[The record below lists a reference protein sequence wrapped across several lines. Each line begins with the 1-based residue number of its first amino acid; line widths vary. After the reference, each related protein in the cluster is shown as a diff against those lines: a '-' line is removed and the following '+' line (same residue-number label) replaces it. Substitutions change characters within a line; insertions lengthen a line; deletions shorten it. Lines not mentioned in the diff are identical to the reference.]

1 MALTP
6 KLEFRQ
12 SQSLVLTPQLQQ
24 AIKLLQL
31 SNIELGA
38 FVAQEM
44 EKNPFLERDDGSG
57 DDRRDGDAGDREEQN
72 TDPIPN
78 VDTESPV
85 EITPTSD
92 ASLAEDA
99 SLPTS
104 DNAPLDID
112 ERSLYG
118 DDDNASGP
126 VREPETNDA
135 GMEGWT
141 GVPSSGGSFDGGENS
156 IEQSLGGAVT
166 LKDHLLEQLNIT
178 FPDPIERLIGVH
190 LIDLVDDAGYL
201 QGELEVVADRLG
213 CTHSKVVNV
222 LFQMQIFDPP
232 GVLAQNLAECL
243 AIQQRILDR
252 LDPAMKTFLEHLDLL
267 AKRDLNGLRKACD
280 VDLEDLTDM
289 IHEIQALNP
298 KPGLAFGS
306 EIVQP
311 VVPDVF
317 VREKSHGGW
326 TVELNS
332 ETLPRVLVNSRY
344 YSQIASAGATRA
356 EKTYFSESLSS
367 ANWLVKSLDQRARTI
382 LKVSSEI
389 VIQQEPFFTHG
400 VEHLRPLNLKAIAE
414 AIEMHE
420 STVSRVTANKY
431 MATPRGIFELKY
443 FFTSAISS
451 SQGGEDHS
459 AESVRFKIKTL
470 IDAESVTAVLSDD
483 KIVELLRDSGV
494 EIARRT
500 VAKYREAMK
509 IPSSIQRRRLKKSF
523 V

>member
-1 MALTP
+1 
-6 KLEFRQ
+6 
-12 SQSLVLTPQLQQ
+12 
-24 AIKLLQL
+24 
-31 SNIELGA
+31 
-38 FVAQEM
+38 
-44 EKNPFLERDDGSG
+44 
-57 DDRRDGDAGDREEQN
+57 
-72 TDPIPN
+72 
-78 VDTESPV
+78 
-85 EITPTSD
+85 
-92 ASLAEDA
+92 
-99 SLPTS
+99 
-104 DNAPLDID
+104 
-112 ERSLYG
+112 
-118 DDDNASGP
+118 
-126 VREPETNDA
+126 
-135 GMEGWT
+135 
-141 GVPSSGGSFDGGENS
+141 
-156 IEQSLGGAVT
+156 
-166 LKDHLLEQLNIT
+166 
-178 FPDPIERLIGVH
+178 
-190 LIDLVDDAGYL
+190 
-201 QGELEVVADRLG
+201 
-213 CTHSKVVNV
+213 
-222 LFQMQIFDPP
+222 
-232 GVLAQNLAECL
+232 
-243 AIQQRILDR
+243 
-252 LDPAMKTFLEHLDLL
+252 
-267 AKRDLNGLRKACD
+267 
-280 VDLEDLTDM
+280 
-289 IHEIQALNP
+289 
-298 KPGLAFGS
+298 
-306 EIVQP
+306 
-311 VVPDVF
+311 
-317 VREKSHGGW
+317 EKSHGGW

-400 VEHLRPLNLKAIAE
+400 VEHLRPLNLRAIAE

-420 STVSRVTANKY
+420 STVSRVTAKY

-470 IDAESVTAVLSDD
+470 IDAESVAAVLSDD